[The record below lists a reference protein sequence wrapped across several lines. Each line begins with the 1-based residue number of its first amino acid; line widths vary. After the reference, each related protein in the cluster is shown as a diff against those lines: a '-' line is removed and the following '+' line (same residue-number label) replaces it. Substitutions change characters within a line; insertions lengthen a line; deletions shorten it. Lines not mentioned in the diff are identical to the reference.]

1 MEGPL
6 LGFVLTDILGGL
18 ESSPPL
24 GASDTDGDSLGISL
38 PSPTDTSLGVIDGL
52 LLCIELDNALGGIDS
67 DGAFE
72 RICDGATKSLTSDD
86 GNSLPITDGRVV
98 IILGCSEGRS
108 EAISDGTVLD
118 DSKWLGCSDT
128 KLLGLILELGTL
140 DPMLLGII
148 VGNFDGITLS

>member
-1 MEGPL
+1 M
-6 LGFVLTDILGGL
+6 VLSTSISPTVGL
-18 ESSPPL
+18 N
-24 GASDTDGDSLGISL
+24 DGDIDSIPIEDSEGISL
-38 PSPTDTSLGVIDGL
+38 RFSLLNTSLGVIDGL

-118 DSKWLGCSDT
+118 DGKWLGCSDT